1 MAGYIGSKA
10 VLLSTT
16 AAEVSGDAD
25 IGGSLLVDT
34 IKADNGTTAMTIDS
48 SGNVTAPVS
57 IGNVGSIV
65 QTVTHSWNTLF
76 NHATL
81 SLADV
86 TGSSFN
92 FTPKFS
98 NSKIIINYCVSLSF
112 YDSSSANDIGAM
124 YYVQYGST
132 DVMKPTVNY
141 QNYVAN
147 TSNVATLQNLT
158 VEISPSSTSQASIK
172 LRGQAYGTDDVIRFN
187 EGERFY
193 STAQAYE
200 IKV

>member
-25 IGGSLLVDT
+25 IGGSVLVDT

-65 QTVTHSWNTLF
+65 QTVTHSWNTEF
-76 NHATL
+76 NYATL
-81 SLADV
+81 SDADI
-86 TGSSFN
+86 TGSNFN

-98 NSKIIINYCVSLSF
+98 NSKLVINYCVSLSF
-112 YDSSSANDIGAM
+112 YDSNSAVNIGAM
-124 YYVQYGST
+124 YYVRYGST
-132 DVMKPTVNY
+132 DIMKPTGNY
-141 QNYVAN
+141 QNYLQN
-147 TSNVATLQNLT
+147 SSNRATLQNLT
-158 VEISPSSTSQASIK
+158 VEISPSSTSEATIK
-172 LRGQAYGTDDVIRFN
+172 LRGRAYDTDDVIRFN
-187 EGERFY
+187 EQGKFY
-193 STAQAYE
+193 STAQVYE